1 MHFSE
6 ECNWKQVMVSIDL
19 DGDGRC
25 DYHEFCAAAIDHRL
39 LLTDMNLRTI
49 FNTLDLDQDNN
60 INIAEFMT

>member
-1 MHFSE
+1 
-6 ECNWKQVMVSIDL
+6 MVSIDL

-49 FNTLDLDQDNN
+49 LNTLDLDQDNN